1 MPAVRWSRA
10 KYCKDDVEKMDQRG
24 LQKEEHRTERRNDY
38 DVTNLVNTTDP
49 TAVDREVSRIFAKLY
64 PETSPRVLNRAFK
77 DLARLHHGEYPG
89 FRACDTTYHNLQ
101 HTLDVTLAMARLMDG
116 YERSPQRVD
125 ALGARLFSLG
135 IVTALF
141 HDVGYLRRESDMRH
155 KNGAEYT
162 LKHVGRGARFLEG
175 YLGKL
180 GMAKLAPV
188 AARIVHFTGYERSI
202 NTIRLPHPIF
212 RMLGNLLGTADIIA
226 QMSDRCYLEKCRD
239 RLFPE
244 FVEGGLAA
252 RDETD
257 HRAGV
262 QFKSAEELVVR
273 TPGFY
278 RKAMERLNN
287 QLGGVYHFAETHFKG
302 RNLYIDTIER
312 NIQFAIEVA
321 KRRDLSLLR
330 RLPPP
335 VGADDT

>member
-1 MPAVRWSRA
+1 MNLRRSP
-10 KYCKDDVEKMDQRG
+10 D
-24 LQKEEHRTERRNDY
+24 KEHQMERRNDY

-49 TAVDREVSRIFAKLY
+49 ASVNREVNRIFAELY
-64 PETSPRVLNRAFK
+64 PQASTRVLNRAIK

-89 FRACDTTYHNLQ
+89 YRACDTTYHNLQ

-116 YERSPQRVD
+116 YERSPGRTD
-125 ALGARLFSLG
+125 ALGARLFGLG

-141 HDVGYLRRESDMRH
+141 HDVGYLRRETDTRH

-162 LKHVGRGARFLEG
+162 LKHVGRGSRFLEG

-202 NTIRLPHPIF
+202 NTIRLPNPVF

-239 RLFPE
+239 RLFLE

-262 QFKSAEELVVR
+262 QFKSAEELVMK
-273 TPGFY
+273 TPSFY
-278 RKAMERLNN
+278 STAMERLNN
-287 QLGGVYHFAETHFKG
+287 QLGGVYRFAETHFKG
-302 RNLYIDTIER
+302 RNPYIETIER
-312 NIQFAIEVA
+312 NIRFATEVR
-321 KRRDLSLLR
+321 KLRDLSLLR

-335 VGADDT
+335 SGAVDTDST

>member
-1 MPAVRWSRA
+1 
-10 KYCKDDVEKMDQRG
+10 MDEPRSQD
-24 LQKEEHRTERRNDY
+24 KEHRMERRNDY

-49 TAVDREVSRIFAKLY
+49 AAVNREVNRIFAELY
-64 PETSPRVLNRAFK
+64 PETSTHILNRAFK
-77 DLARLHHGEYPG
+77 DLTRFHHGKYPG
-89 FRACDTTYHNLQ
+89 YRACDTTYHNLQ

-116 YERSPQRVD
+116 YERSPERADV
-125 ALGARLFSLG
+125 LGARLFGLG
-135 IVTALF
+135 TVTALF
-141 HDVGYLRRESDMRH
+141 HDIGYLRRETDTRH

-162 LKHVGRGARFLEG
+162 LKHVSRGSRFLEG

-188 AARIVHFTGYERSI
+188 GARIVHFTGYERSI
-202 NTIRLPHPIF
+202 NTIRLPNPIF

-239 RLFPE
+239 RLFLE

-262 QFKSAEELVVR
+262 QFRSAEELVMK
-273 TPGFY
+273 TPSFY
-278 RKAMERLNN
+278 STAMDRLNN
-287 QLGGVYHFAETHFKG
+287 QLGGVYRFAETHFKG
-302 RNLYIDTIER
+302 RNPYIETIER
-312 NIQFAIEVA
+312 NIRFATEVR
-321 KRRDLSLLR
+321 KLRDLSLLR

-335 VGADDT
+335 SGAADTDLT

>member
-1 MPAVRWSRA
+1 M
-10 KYCKDDVEKMDQRG
+10 
-24 LQKEEHRTERRNDY
+24 ERRNDY

-49 TAVDREVSRIFAKLY
+49 AAVSREVTRIFSLLY
-64 PETSPRVLNRAFK
+64 PDASTHVVVRSFK

-89 FRACDTTYHNLQ
+89 YRACDTTYHNLQ

-116 YERSPQRVD
+116 YERSPERVD
-125 ALGARLFSLG
+125 ALGARLFGLG
-135 IVTALF
+135 TVAALF
-141 HDVGYLRRESDMRH
+141 HDIGYLRRATDSRH

-202 NTIRLPHPIF
+202 NTIRLPNPTF
-212 RMLGNLLGTADIIA
+212 RLLGNMLGTADIIA

-239 RLFPE
+239 RLFAE

-252 RDETD
+252 RNEADD
-257 HRAGV
+257 RAGV
-262 QFKSAEELVVR
+262 QFKTAEELVGK

-278 RKAMERLNN
+278 ITAMDRLNN
-287 QLGGVYHFAETHFKG
+287 QLGGVYRFAETHFKG
-302 RNLYIDTIER
+302 RNLYIDTIEA
-312 NIQFAIEVA
+312 NIQFAV
-321 KRRDLSLLR
+321 KVGKLGDLSLLR
-330 RLPPP
+330 RSPPP
-335 VGADDT
+335 LGTVESDDT